1 MLTYC
6 TCIVVLGRMGDE
18 SSEEGGIMSLAP
30 RLLKAKLEDAL
41 TSKQEFEARMA
52 TMDEKLKQK
61 DIEIS
66 DLKLHVW
73 TQVPF
78 TVWRIRHTIGTRWRC
93 LVLLNKEIVS
103 SCLILKKI

>member
-6 TCIVVLGRMGDE
+6 TCIVVLVHMGDE

-61 DIEIS
+61 DTEIS
-66 DLKLHVW
+66 DLKLRVW

-78 TVWRIRHTIGTRWRC
+78 TVWRILCCRHTIGTRWRC
-93 LVLLNKEIVS
+93 LVLLNKEIV
-103 SCLILKKI
+103 